1 MPPEPPDP
9 FVDALTPRR
18 RAILELVAK
27 GLTNADI
34 ASALSISPAT
44 VRTHMTAVLAD
55 LQVTNRTEAAAV
67 YLRHAAAVPRVA
79 ALLDRPALLISPIVA
94 LDEAPRAR
102 TVAAGLTADLTSLF
116 ARWCWFPVIGQN
128 ASSSAGPSIDALVA
142 RFVVSGTLRADRQR
156 HRLTMQVEDATTG
169 HCVWTERYEF
179 PLDDVFA
186 VEDAVCERVVATVY
200 PVLIAHGAG
209 RPRAIEAE
217 RLSAWTQAHEGM
229 ALQARRE
236 QASNGQARARLLAA
250 LQDEPTLVLGHFG
263 LGLCAYDAIL
273 NQWGDAEEAS
283 AELAASVERC
293 QRLAPH
299 AAEGAFLAARYF
311 QTRGQH
317 ERAVRPLEEAI
328 ARNPS
333 FAPAHG
339 LLAQVLCIAGRADE
353 GLERMRHAVR
363 LGPQAFVAGLAVVHF
378 VRAEYEPAL
387 AYAEEAIASRPS
399 YPFAV
404 LIATASAWWLG
415 DHARARALGASLPG
429 GPTGF
434 AGATFLGTFGP
445 SVEGVARIHRA
456 LEAMRLS

>member
-1 MPPEPPDP
+1 MPPEQPDP
-9 FVDALTPRR
+9 LVDALTPRR
-18 RAILELVAK
+18 RAILELVAR

-34 ASALSISPAT
+34 ASALTISPAT

-67 YLRHAAAVPRVA
+67 FLRHAAAVPRVA
-79 ALLDRPALLISPIVA
+79 ALLDRPALSIAPIVA
-94 LDEAPRAR
+94 LDEAPRTR
-102 TVAAGLTADLTSLF
+102 IVAAGLTADLTSLF
-116 ARWCWFPVIGQN
+116 ARWCWFPVI
-128 ASSSAGPSIDALVA
+128 AERTSAAADRSLETLVA
-142 RFVVSGTLRADRQR
+142 RFAVSGSLRADRQR
-156 HRLTMQVEDATTG
+156 HRLTMQVDDATSG

-200 PVLIAHGAG
+200 PVLIAHGAA
-209 RPRAIEAE
+209 RPRAVEAG
-217 RLSAWTQAHEGM
+217 RLSAWSRAHEGM

-236 QASNGQARARLLAA
+236 QASNAAARAHLLAA

-273 NQWGDAEEAS
+273 NQWGDAETAS
-283 AELAASVERC
+283 SELAASAERC

-299 AAEGAFLAARYF
+299 AAEGSFLAARYF
-311 QTRGQH
+311 QTRGH
-317 ERAVRPLEEAI
+317 HDRAVRPLEEAI

-378 VRAEYEPAL
+378 VREEYEPAL
-387 AYAEEAIASRPS
+387 AYAEEAMASRPH
-399 YPFAV
+399 YPFAA

-415 DHARARALGASLPG
+415 DHVRARVLGASLPG
-429 GPTGF
+429 GPAGF
-434 AGATFLGTFGP
+434 ASATFLGTFGP
-445 SVEGVARIHRA
+445 SVEGVTRIHRA
-456 LEAMRLS
+456 LESLRLS